1 MLHQLER
8 LFSEF
13 RARQEEPK
21 GLPLVGT
28 VLVERL
34 VKEQRIKITWSL
46 CNKLDHQVSL
56 MYSSPHSMTIMVSPE
71 NVTPD
76 TKVKDLGKD

>member
-13 RARQEEPK
+13 KARQEEPK

-28 VLVERL
+28 VGRL
-34 VKEQRIKITWSL
+34 VKEQRIMITWSL
-46 CNKLDHQVSL
+46 SNKLDSQVSL
-56 MYSSPHSMTIMVSPE
+56 MHSSPHSMTIMVSPE

-76 TKVKDLGKD
+76 TKVMGLGKDQ